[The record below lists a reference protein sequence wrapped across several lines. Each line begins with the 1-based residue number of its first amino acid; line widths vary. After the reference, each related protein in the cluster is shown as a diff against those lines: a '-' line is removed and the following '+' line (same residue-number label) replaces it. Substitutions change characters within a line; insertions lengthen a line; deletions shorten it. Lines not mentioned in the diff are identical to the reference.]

1 MSYNQSYKFYRSK
14 ISIQEV
20 AYELGYR
27 IDKSKGK
34 NTPSFVL
41 MNQNGKET
49 DRIYINHPNNLENSI
64 FWRRNPGPGRQAYGD
79 VVAFIRENIN
89 CFTEAAGARNEIDA
103 VNKVCQRM
111 SNSVV
116 DMNVVMAT
124 GQTNGTYIPQS
135 ERHFELSDF
144 ERERGNWQKAMRF
157 FKERG
162 IDDYTAQLFK
172 DNYELIRDTKAG
184 NKVSW
189 KNLGFPYR
197 HPGESA
203 IVGYEIRGFG
213 KFKSKAEGTDSAHAC
228 WIAYLGKRGT
238 PDNIP
243 AFEIEKIHIAESAY
257 DVMSY
262 VQLHQGRIDLDT
274 SLFVSVGGTFTNDLM
289 HRLFTAYPAA
299 TPVLHFDND
308 ITGVMYDIRAAS
320 IKAGKVLR
328 TTTANGEVVFHM
340 NDKQFSVPADQLS
353 YNQFIQASGLNSE
366 ARPKVGIEK
375 APGEFK
381 DWNEVLQTAMMAEK
395 DQQKSY
401 KENPGYGKLNN
412 PAPNPEEEAEPR
424 KFHR

>member
-1 MSYNQSYKFYRSK
+1 MSFTNSYKFYRGK

-20 AYELGYR
+20 AYQLGYR
-27 IDKSKGK
+27 IDKTKGK

-41 MNQNGKET
+41 TSQDGKET
-49 DRIYINHPNNLENSI
+49 DRIYIKNPNDLENSL
-64 FWRRNPGPGRQAYGD
+64 FWRRNPGPGRQAFGD
-79 VVAFIRENIN
+79 VIAFIRENIN
-89 CFTEAAGARNEIDA
+89 SFIESAGARNEIDA
-103 VNKVCQRM
+103 VNKVCQKL
-111 SNSVV
+111 SNSTV
-116 DMNVVMAT
+116 DMNVVMAS
-124 GQTNGTYIPQS
+124 GQSTGTYIPHS
-135 ERHFELSDF
+135 ERNFDLADF
-144 ERERGNWQKAMRF
+144 EREKGNWEKAMRF

-162 IDDYTAQLFK
+162 IDEYTASLFK
-172 DNYELIRDTKAG
+172 DNYELIRDTKAN

-197 HPGESA
+197 RPGESA

-228 WIAYLGKRGT
+228 WQAYLGKRGT

-262 VQLHQGRIDLDT
+262 VQLHQGRIDFDT

-289 HRLFTAYPAA
+289 HKLFTAYPTA

-308 ITGVMYDIRAAS
+308 ITGVMYDIRAAA
-320 IKAGKVLR
+320 IKAGKVMR
-328 TTTANGEVVFHM
+328 STTGNGEVIFYM

-353 YNQFIQASGLNSE
+353 YNQFIKASGLTSE
-366 ARPKVGIEK
+366 ARPNVIIEK
-375 APGEFK
+375 APGDFK
-381 DWNEVLQTAMMAEK
+381 DWNEVLQAAMEAEK
-395 DQQKSY
+395 TQQKPY
-401 KENPGYGKLNN
+401 KKEEYGTLNN
-412 PAPNPEEEAEPR
+412 PAPNPEETDTR